1 MRRIYLDYNAT
12 TPVAP
17 SVTEA
22 MRDLFAKYPGNPSS
36 SHYAGIA
43 AREAVMDARS
53 QVALMLG
60 CDSEEV
66 VFTSCGTE
74 SNNLALKGLALN
86 GSWRAGGHL
95 VISSVEHPAVVQP
108 VRWLEQFGFEVTVV
122 PSDRRGVI
130 DPEQIAQALRRDT
143 RVVSVMLANN
153 EIGTIRRVREIPAFC
168 PRRGI
173 LVHTD
178 AAQAVGKIPV
188 RIDQLEVDLLS
199 IAGHKFYAPKG
210 VGALFVREGL
220 SLTPLL
226 HGGDQE
232 HGLRGGTENVPYLI
246 GMGRAANLATKSL
259 DEVSVRM
266 EQLRDELESR
276 LLAGIDG
283 LVINGSGAPRLPNT
297 SSVVLPRVSAQALL
311 QRVETLAASTGSA
324 CHTGLEGASG
334 TLRSLGLSPD
344 AARGTLRL
352 SIGWQTSREEVELA
366 ADWII
371 DAWDGMVA

>member
-53 QVALMLG
+53 QMALMLG

-153 EIGTIRRVREIPAFC
+153 EIGTIQPVREIADFC
-168 PRRGI
+168 HRRGI

>member
-153 EIGTIRRVREIPAFC
+153 EIGTIQPVREIADVC
-168 PRRGI
+168 HRRGI